1 MRRIFL
7 NGSMNIDGNTAGL
20 AKEVFRGLDYSP
32 IHLAEH
38 HINQIGQDSGGQQD
52 DFQKVMEQLIKAD
65 DIVIGTPVYWSS
77 MTGYLKTFI
86 DRFADA
92 LDAPLASKRV
102 FLLIQGTAPDDA
114 IPYITNVI
122 QHLCRRFHMNYI
134 GLATNSKEAAKLHK
148 QMVINM
154 EKGR

>member
-7 NGSMNIDGNTAGL
+7 NGSMNVDGNTARL
-20 AKEVFRGLDYSP
+20 AKEVFQGLDYIP
-32 IHLAEH
+32 INFAEH
-38 HINQIGQDSGGQQD
+38 HINQIGQDSDGKQD
-52 DFQKVMEQLIKAD
+52 DFQNVMEQLIMAD

-77 MTGYLKTFI
+77 MSGYLKTFI

-92 LDAPLASKRV
+92 LDAPLADKRV
-102 FLLIQGTAPDDA
+102 YLLIQGTAPDDA

-122 QHLCRRFHMNYI
+122 KHLCRRFHMNYM
-134 GLATNSKEAAKLHK
+134 GLATNSKEATKLHNLMDNK
-148 QMVINM
+148 K